1 MLEKKKH
8 SRKKCTK
15 NELEVSKRGDTC
27 SNVMWDQFNKEH
39 DKIIEQLKNDNKN
52 LLQQLIKLQTASNV
66 EKFQA
71 VQIEIMPESTMA
83 YDHIYFGLQQLITH
97 EQLSLL
103 YDKDTAYQQDIKK
116 LRESVLYKITE
127 IIDQVIID
135 NESKVG

>member
-1 MLEKKKH
+1 MKVTLTYHDNDSFTME
-8 SRKKCTK
+8 
-15 NELEVSKRGDTC
+15 EVVKQAVHNYG
-27 SNVMWDQFNKEH
+27 K
-39 DKIIEQLKNDNKN
+39 
-52 LLQQLIKLQTASNV
+52 
-66 EKFQA
+66 A

-103 YDKDTAYQQDIKK
+103 YDKDTAYQKDIKK